1 MSLSNRRWL
10 LVIWGFPGDSA
21 VKNACQCR
29 RGMLDPCVGKIPIPG
44 RRKWKPT
51 LVFLPGKF
59 HEQRILV
66 GYSLWGH
73 KRVGRNIVA
82 ANNNLSIYS
91 LVFAFKEEYVEK
103 AVSVEYSTVSHIGDS
118 SVVPMPSV
126 TSL

>member
-21 VKNACQCR
+21 VKNAFQCR
-29 RGMLDPCVGKIPIPG
+29 RCMLDPCVGKIPIPG

-73 KRVGRNIVA
+73 KNVEHDLGTKQQQ
-82 ANNNLSIYS
+82 
-91 LVFAFKEEYVEK
+91 LVIEA
-103 AVSVEYSTVSHIGDS
+103 IGN
-118 SVVPMPSV
+118 
-126 TSL
+126 